1 MLWKLQEG
9 FFLEISCKKVINL
22 EQLTGNR
29 KLLRHTIRRNSWK
42 QRVFSMAIYILLS
55 RLTPEGRK
63 TVKERPGRIK
73 EVDKELEDIG
83 VRVIEQY
90 ATLGRYDFV
99 NIVEAPDNETI
110 GKVSV
115 DLCSRGTVELVTLP
129 AVSVE
134 SLVESLNRTRA
145 EKMSP
150 TPSGEDKDV

>member
-1 MLWKLQEG
+1 
-9 FFLEISCKKVINL
+9 
-22 EQLTGNR
+22 
-29 KLLRHTIRRNSWK
+29 
-42 QRVFSMAIYILLS
+42 MAVYILLS

-115 DLCSRGTVELVTLP
+115 DLCSRGTVELITLP

-134 SLVESLNRTRA
+134 SLVESLNRARM
-145 EKMSP
+145 EKMPP

>member
-1 MLWKLQEG
+1 MEVPGGG
-9 FFLEISCKKVINL
+9 FFLEISPKKVINL

-29 KLLRHTIRRNSWK
+29 SFFRHKIRRNSYK
-42 QRVFSMAIYILLS
+42 QQVLSMAVYILLS

-115 DLCSRGTVELVTLP
+115 DLCSRGTVELITLP

-145 EKMSP
+145 EKMP
-150 TPSGEDKDV
+150 PAPSGEDKDV

>member
-1 MLWKLQEG
+1 
-9 FFLEISCKKVINL
+9 
-22 EQLTGNR
+22 
-29 KLLRHTIRRNSWK
+29 
-42 QRVFSMAIYILLS
+42 MAVYILLS

-90 ATLGRYDFV
+90 ATLGKYDFV

-115 DLCSRGTVELVTLP
+115 DLCSRGTVELITLP

-134 SLVESLNRTRA
+134 SLVELLNRTRT
-145 EKMSP
+145 EKMPPGS
-150 TPSGEDKDV
+150 SSEDKDV

>member
-1 MLWKLQEG
+1 
-9 FFLEISCKKVINL
+9 
-22 EQLTGNR
+22 
-29 KLLRHTIRRNSWK
+29 
-42 QRVFSMAIYILLS
+42 MAIYILLS

-73 EVDKELEDIG
+73 EVDRELEDIG

-115 DLCSRGTVELVTLP
+115 DLCSRGTLELITLP

-134 SLVESLNRTRA
+134 SLVKSLNRARTQKTPPQRA
-145 EKMSP
+145 QK
-150 TPSGEDKDV
+150 DKDV

>member
-1 MLWKLQEG
+1 
-9 FFLEISCKKVINL
+9 
-22 EQLTGNR
+22 
-29 KLLRHTIRRNSWK
+29 
-42 QRVFSMAIYILLS
+42 MAIYILLS

-73 EVDKELEDIG
+73 EVDEELEDIG
-83 VRVIEQY
+83 VRVVEQY

-145 EKMSP
+145 EKMP
-150 TPSGEDKDV
+150 PPPSGEDEDV

>member
-1 MLWKLQEG
+1 
-9 FFLEISCKKVINL
+9 
-22 EQLTGNR
+22 
-29 KLLRHTIRRNSWK
+29 
-42 QRVFSMAIYILLS
+42 MAIYILLS

-90 ATLGRYDFV
+90 ATLGRYDFI

-110 GKVSV
+110 AKVSV
-115 DLCSRGTVELVTLP
+115 DLCSRGTLELITLP

-134 SLVESLNRTRA
+134 SLVKSLNMARA
-145 EKMSP
+145 QK
-150 TPSGEDKDV
+150 TPSQQAREGKDV

>member
-1 MLWKLQEG
+1 
-9 FFLEISCKKVINL
+9 
-22 EQLTGNR
+22 
-29 KLLRHTIRRNSWK
+29 
-42 QRVFSMAIYILLS
+42 MAIYILLS

-110 GKVSV
+110 AKVSV
-115 DLCSRGTVELVTLP
+115 DLCSRGTLELITLP

-134 SLVESLNRTRA
+134 SLVKSLNMARA
-145 EKMSP
+145 QK
-150 TPSGEDKDV
+150 TPSQQTREGKDV

>member
-1 MLWKLQEG
+1 MEVSGGG
-9 FFLEISCKKVINL
+9 FFLEISPKKVINL

-29 KLLRHTIRRNSWK
+29 SFFRHKIRRNSWK
-42 QRVFSMAIYILLS
+42 QQVLSMAIYILLS

-73 EVDKELEDIG
+73 EVDEELEDIG

-115 DLCSRGTVELVTLP
+115 DLCSRGTVELITLP

-145 EKMSP
+145 EKMP
-150 TPSGEDKDV
+150 PAPSGEDKDV

>member
-1 MLWKLQEG
+1 
-9 FFLEISCKKVINL
+9 
-22 EQLTGNR
+22 
-29 KLLRHTIRRNSWK
+29 
-42 QRVFSMAIYILLS
+42 MAIYILLS

-134 SLVESLNRTRA
+134 SLVKSLNRTRA
-145 EKMSP
+145 EKMP
-150 TPSGEDKDV
+150 QAPSGEDKDV